1 MSYDPTQLDDLEMLQ
16 LIALG
21 LIPYMDEVL
30 AGETNPFP
38 YPEPL
43 LRGFNQLCLTCAL
56 RDVERK
62 ERPKSIP
69 EFVQM
74 WGPLPLSEWPLKLE
88 VLADVLAYGDRL
100 LDPDFDSR
108 PTQLC
113 YQLVKGASDN
123 CVSTVLR

>member
-1 MSYDPTQLDDLEMLQ
+1 MSYDPTQLDDLEMLE
-16 LIALG
+16 LLALG

-30 AGETNPFP
+30 AGEVNPFP

-56 RDVERK
+56 RDVDRK

-69 EFVQM
+69 EFVQV

-88 VLADVLAYGDRL
+88 VLADVLTAGDKL
-100 LDPDFDSR
+100 LDPELEGR
-108 PTQLC
+108 PTQVCHKL
-113 YQLVKGASDN
+113 
-123 CVSTVLR
+123 STGIFKP

>member
-1 MSYDPTQLDDLEMLQ
+1 MSYDPTQLDDLEMLE
-16 LIALG
+16 LLALG

-30 AGETNPFP
+30 AGEASPFP
-38 YPEPL
+38 YPESL

-88 VLADVLAYGDRL
+88 VLANVLTAGDRL
-100 LDPDFDSR
+100 LDPELEGR

-113 YQLVKGASDN
+113 YQLGKGTVK
-123 CVSTVLR
+123 L